1 MPTLR
6 QIFLRHIAQTS
17 PSPLAFEIE
26 RAEGMYLYDTSGKRY
41 MDLIA
46 GIGVSA
52 LGHRHERVMQAI
64 ERQLKRY
71 LHTTVYGEFVLEPQ
85 VAFAERLSQHL
96 PPSLSTVY
104 YCNSGAEAVDGA
116 MKLAKRATGRPHVI
130 ACRRAYHGSTQATTA
145 LMEPT
150 TYSRGYFPLLPGV
163 RHIDFNREESLERID
178 ENTACVIIEPV
189 QAEAGVRLPA
199 EDEQG
204 EGNFLQ
210 KVRQRCDE
218 TGALLVFD
226 EVQTGFGRCGKLFA
240 LERFGVIPDILALA
254 KGFGGGLPLGAFI
267 ASPELMKCLSNN
279 PILGHLTTFG
289 GHPLSCAAG
298 LATLEVL
305 LESELIEQAE
315 SKALRFRKQLSG
327 LPQLREIRHAGL
339 LMALEFDSPDHMQA
353 LTQHCLKNG
362 LITDW
367 FLFDEHSLRIAPPLI
382 ITETQIDEACAI
394 IQDFAPE
401 GSTS

>member
-1 MPTLR
+1 MPSHRAL
-6 QIFLRHIAQTS
+6 FLRHIAQTG

-64 ERQLKRY
+64 EQQMKRY

-85 VAFAERLSQHL
+85 VAFAERLSQQL
-96 PPSLSTVY
+96 PPSLSSVY

-116 MKLAKRATGRPHVI
+116 MKLAKRATGRPEVV

-163 RHIDFNREESLERID
+163 RHMEFNDEKTLEVID
-178 ENTACVIIEPV
+178 ENTACVIVEPV
-189 QAEAGVRLPA
+189 QAEAGVRLP
-199 EDEQG
+199 E
-204 EGNFLQ
+204 NRFLQ
-210 KVRQRCDE
+210 KLRQRCDKA
-218 TGALLVFD
+218 GALLVFD
-226 EVQTGFGRCGKLFA
+226 EVQTGFGRCGELFA
-240 LERFGVIPDILALA
+240 LRRFKVTPDILALA

-267 ASPELMKCLSNN
+267 ASPDLMKHLSNN

-305 LESELIEQAE
+305 LESDLIQQVEA
-315 SKALRFRKQLSG
+315 KAQRFTKQLSK
-327 LPQLREIRHAGL
+327 LPRLREIRQAGL
-339 LMALEFDSPDHMQA
+339 LIALEFDSPDYMQA

-382 ITETQIDEACAI
+382 ISEEEIDEACAI
-394 IQDFAPE
+394 ISAFP
-401 GSTS
+401 